1 MRYQNQSRICIGFN
15 DSRHSFC
22 DRNGDLENK
31 KTYFLVLISFRNMI
45 WLLSNYHLFN
55 FLIVLIW
62 HLVWVKDPIKF
73 DVFLRKEHEQANHQK
88 PQFSENDHFQFCH
101 LFTFI
106 LMVLAFNE
114 IQLIICPETYY
125 NQVKTQ
131 NKCKIVGKQ

>member
-62 HLVWVKDPIKF
+62 HLVGVKDPIRLMFSWEKSMSKQITKNRN
-73 DVFLRKEHEQANHQK
+73 FLKMTIFNFAIFLLLCK
-88 PQFSENDHFQFCH
+88 
-101 LFTFI
+101 
-106 LMVLAFNE
+106 VLAFNE
-114 IQLIICPETYY
+114 IQLIMCPETYY